1 MAGLE
6 HEAGGVGGAEEQAPG
21 VQGDACDG
29 VLQLPH
35 PHQLLASA
43 EQEDLSLR
51 AKTTINTAAM
61 LKSPLSLPYSRSS
74 PPRCPG

>member
-21 VQGDACDG
+21 LHGDAGDG

-51 AKTTINTAAM
+51 AKTTINTDAM
-61 LKSPLSLPYSRSS
+61 LKSLLALAYSRSS